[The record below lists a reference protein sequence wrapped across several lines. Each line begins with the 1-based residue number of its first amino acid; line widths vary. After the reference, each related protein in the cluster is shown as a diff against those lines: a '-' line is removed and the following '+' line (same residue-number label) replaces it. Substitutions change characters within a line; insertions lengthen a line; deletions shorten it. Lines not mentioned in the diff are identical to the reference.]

1 MFLNLPFSLLLIT
14 IQKVFFSV
22 TYLIMVWLKDKSEN
36 GSLKPTGKK
45 KKQLSWVKKY
55 AVFIKPFWYD
65 HKITPESAGYNIE
78 IIFVERYPLS

>member
-55 AVFIKPFWYD
+55 AVF
-65 HKITPESAGYNIE
+65 KITPESAGYNIE